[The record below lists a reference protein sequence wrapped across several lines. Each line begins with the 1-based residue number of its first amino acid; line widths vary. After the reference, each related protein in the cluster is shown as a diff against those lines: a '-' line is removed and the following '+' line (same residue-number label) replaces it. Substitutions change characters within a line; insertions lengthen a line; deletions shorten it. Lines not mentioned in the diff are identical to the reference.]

1 MFSIINFPS
10 FLGQKL
16 HGSSQTTKYFFKFL
30 KVLPDKIIDVSLT
43 NNLFFNL
50 QNLYQTNNQVKGPR
64 INIGGD
70 HSMAM
75 ASVAY
80 SLNTYPDTKVIWF
93 DAHPDINTYSSSL
106 TKSYHGMPL
115 AFLTGLDKDVRLNF
129 IESKLDFS
137 NLLYIGIRDID
148 PIEKEFIKKYDI
160 KWISVE
166 DLNKST
172 HLTIKRVKD
181 FIDSKPV
188 HISFDVD
195 SLDPNIFGETGTPV
209 PRGLEL
215 KPTKEVLD
223 SLLLENIVNMDITE
237 INLDLGEK
245 NKNIPNLKYLFS
257 NYFFASSKL

>member
-1 MFSIINFPS
+1 
-10 FLGQKL
+10 
-16 HGSSQTTKYFFKFL
+16 
-30 KVLPDKIIDVSLT
+30 
-43 NNLFFNL
+43 
-50 QNLYQTNNQVKGPR
+50 
-64 INIGGD
+64 
-70 HSMAM
+70 
-75 ASVAY
+75 
-80 SLNTYPDTKVIWF
+80 
-93 DAHPDINTYSSSL
+93 
-106 TKSYHGMPL
+106 L

-148 PIEKEFIKKYDI
+148 PIEKEFIEKYDI

-166 DLNKST
+166 DLNKRT

-181 FIDSKPV
+181 FIDNKPV